1 MPPLTLPPQVQVSI
15 IDPLDSF
22 NRVHLVCQ
30 CIPPGETKHLT
41 RIQYWNVTLNAKEV
55 KSSNQRHVTLVF
67 RLLEK
72 MRLWC
77 SSILVQI
84 SLLTTSPKRAPSY
97 QLILKLNSKL
107 IEVWSRHYSYFHSH
121 WNPNFHTHCSD
132 MKQVETRPIILDST
146 FKTFQVALFHL
157 RMDCSVWKS
166 LVQYSFRESKHSI
179 CRMDLRVSAMDCD
192 RASRATQYQMKH
204 GSLESENSCC
214 GCLKVVAETTPHFL
228 LIRSCIISSAF
239 PLDHINH
246 CDEPLVHTSRVELF
260 LWLLESATQTVLMR
274 MIGKNLKCHSLP
286 NSN

>member
-30 CIPPGETKHLT
+30 CIPPDKDSILERYLECQGSQIFESTTCYTCVSSIRK
-41 RIQYWNVTLNAKEV
+41 NAI
-55 KSSNQRHVTLVF
+55 
-67 RLLEK
+67 
-72 MRLWC
+72 RLWC

-166 LVQYSFRESKHSI
+166 CDVDSYSCNR
-179 CRMDLRVSAMDCD
+179 DCD